1 MSRTDDDSWDITEGV
16 GATALTVAR
25 ARALESEAD
34 CPLYT
39 DPYAHFFI
47 EAATAA
53 GWRPPFTE
61 ESLAHIGK
69 ADDQVIARLK
79 TMAAYIASRTKH
91 IDEFFTTAGAS
102 GLDQVVIL
110 AAGLDTRAWRLPW
123 ISGTCVYELD
133 QPKVLEF
140 KQQVLTAHNA
150 RPAPRYVA
158 VPIDLRQ
165 DWPAAL
171 RDNGFEPSRPTA
183 WSAEGLLPYL
193 PAEAQD
199 LLFER
204 IDELSADGSR
214 ITVEAFGADFFSAEA
229 IERRRTRMA
238 QARRAAAEAGHDDLP
253 DTAALWYFE
262 PRADVAQWLTDR
274 GWEVETVDAPA
285 LMEHY
290 QRPPSD
296 VEMVPDTTFV
306 DATKG

>member
-25 ARALESEAD
+25 ARALESDAD

-39 DPYAHFFI
+39 DPYAHFFV
-47 EAATAA
+47 EAATEA

-69 ADDQVIARLK
+69 ADDQVIARMT

-91 IDEFFTTAGAS
+91 IDEFFTTAGTN

-123 ISGTCVYELD
+123 ISDTCVYELD

-140 KQQVLTAHNA
+140 KEQVLAGHNA
-150 RPAPRYVA
+150 RPATRYVA
-158 VPIDLRQ
+158 VPIDLRH
-165 DWPAAL
+165 DWPTAL
-171 RDNGFEPSRPTA
+171 RESGFKPSRPTA

-204 IDELSADGSR
+204 IDELSAVGSR
-214 ITVEAFGADFFSAEA
+214 ITVEAFGADFFSADA

-274 GWEVETVDAPA
+274 GWEVETIDAPE

-290 QRPPSD
+290 QRPPAD
-296 VEMVPDTTFV
+296 VEVIPDTTFV

>member
-25 ARALESEAD
+25 ARALEAEAD

-39 DPYAHFFI
+39 DPYAQFFI
-47 EAATAA
+47 EAATDA

-61 ESLAHIGK
+61 ETLAHIGK
-69 ADDQVIARLK
+69 ADDTVLARLK

-91 IDEFFTTAGAS
+91 IDDFFTTAGAN

-123 ISGTCVYELD
+123 ISGTTVYELD

-140 KQQVLTAHNA
+140 KQRVLAGHNA
-150 RPAPRYVA
+150 RPAAHYVA

-165 DWPAAL
+165 DWPTAL
-171 RDNGFEPSRPTA
+171 RDKGFNPSRPTV

-193 PAEAQD
+193 PAEAQG

-204 IDELSADGSR
+204 IDELSAESSR
-214 ITVEAFGADFFSAEA
+214 ITVEAFGADFFSADA
-229 IERRRTRMA
+229 VERRRARMA
-238 QARRAAAEAGHDDLP
+238 EARRAAAEAGHDDIP

-262 PRADVAQWLTDR
+262 PRADVAQWLTER
-274 GWEVETVDAPA
+274 GWEVETIGAPA

-290 QRPPSD
+290 QRRPSD
-296 VEMVPDTTFV
+296 VEVVPDTTFV
-306 DATKG
+306 DATKA

>member
-47 EAATAA
+47 EAATDA

-69 ADDQVIARLK
+69 ADDQVIARMK
-79 TMAAYIASRTKH
+79 TMAAYIASRTKY
-91 IDEFFTTAGAS
+91 IDEFFTTAGAN

-140 KQQVLTAHNA
+140 KEQVLAGHNA
-150 RPAPRYVA
+150 RPATRYVA
-158 VPIDLRQ
+158 VPVDLRQ

-171 RDNGFEPSRPTA
+171 RHKGFDPSTSHRMVGGGTASVSASRRRRTCCSSASTSSAPTA
-183 WSAEGLLPYL
+183 AGSPSKPSAP
-193 PAEAQD
+193 
-199 LLFER
+199 
-204 IDELSADGSR
+204 
-214 ITVEAFGADFFSAEA
+214 TFFSAEA
-229 IERRRTRMA
+229 DRATAHAHGAGPPGGRRGRT
-238 QARRAAAEAGHDDLP
+238 RRAARHCCAVVLR
-253 DTAALWYFE
+253 AASRRRAVADRPGLGGRRPST
-262 PRADVAQWLTDR
+262 PRC
-274 GWEVETVDAPA
+274 
-285 LMEHY
+285 
-290 QRPPSD
+290 
-296 VEMVPDTTFV
+296 
-306 DATKG
+306 